1 MRCPEC
7 GSSQSDVLDS
17 RTYPNRTRRRR
28 QCRDCGARWTTHEIS
43 ADVLDTIH
51 QLSSIVHQ
59 RGLVQVSVEQR
70 RRKSLR
76 QQARQQAAE
85 TGECLEKLYEKW
97 GCA

>member
-7 GSSQSDVLDS
+7 GSKHSDVLDS

-28 QCRDCGARWTTHEIS
+28 QCRDCGARWTTHEIV
-43 ADVLDTIH
+43 ADVLDTIN
-51 QLSSIVHQ
+51 QLSSLVHQ
-59 RGLVQVSVEQR
+59 KNLVQSSTEAR

-76 QQARQQAAE
+76 MQARQQAAE
-85 TGECLEKLYEKW
+85 TGEDLEKLYEKW